1 MIVAYSAPVPRR
13 SKWNSRCMSGLA
25 NRHAGATEER
35 MDGDRW
41 TRTRTWMPAVSS
53 AVYSSTRP
61 DAFRGKSPL
70 VQNKIPVVI
79 ISWLAIRF
87 CFFSVSFLLRVLFC
101 FIYLYTT
108 PALTVVVLCAVER
121 ARNETSS
128 KTCADLSC
136 RACAV
141 LIDHTDRASSSSS
154 RPWGFVCSAKKRKK
168 RGRF

>member
-1 MIVAYSAPVPRR
+1 
-13 SKWNSRCMSGLA
+13 
-25 NRHAGATEER
+25 

-41 TRTRTWMPAVSS
+41 TRMPAVSS

-108 PALTVVVLCAVER
+108 PALTPDGGPLRSRKGQE
-121 ARNETSS
+121 RNEQQ
-128 KTCADLSC
+128 DVC
-136 RACAV
+136 R
-141 LIDHTDRASSSSS
+141 
-154 RPWGFVCSAKKRKK
+154 FVMPCVC
-168 RGRF
+168 